1 MITRLR
7 LLLVL
12 LLLSTAAAADEYQS
26 QEDFLLE
33 AFDGTTPKPGVV
45 WLKGDIKKATSDILG
60 HAYPGL
66 RIRYWGE
73 GTRTAWILEE
83 IGKVKPIT
91 VGLVVNDDGLEKI
104 RVLAFRDG
112 QFEQALSY
120 WREVLAI
127 EPLAV
132 DAHGQV
138 ATLLADTG
146 GRDAAMRDRL
156 VARGWRCDSYHA
168 GLTAER
174 REAVHAAVAAGL
186 GVAVVA
192 RSEVAHDPRLRSI
205 TIAGARL
212 IMRES
217 DRIDELIQR
226 FGRPGFNFRPSA
238 LARPA
243 AGRAGPTGPSAHL

>member
-1 MITRLR
+1 MRTRLR
-7 LLLVL
+7 ILLVL

-104 RVLAFRDG
+104 RVLAFRESRGWEVRYPFFTDQFTGVGLMADHDLDRRIDG
-112 QFEQALSY
+112 IS
-120 WREVLAI
+120 
-127 EPLAV
+127 
-132 DAHGQV
+132 G
-138 ATLLADTG
+138 ATLSVRALKK
-146 GRDAAMRDRL
+146 
-156 VARGWRCDSYHA
+156 
-168 GLTAER
+168 
-174 REAVHAAVAAGL
+174 
-186 GVAVVA
+186 
-192 RSEVAHDPRLRSI
+192 
-205 TIAGARL
+205 
-212 IMRES
+212 
-217 DRIDELIQR
+217 
-226 FGRPGFNFRPSA
+226 
-238 LARPA
+238 LARMALYLHEQTRLTHDASP
-243 AGRAGPTGPSAHL
+243 